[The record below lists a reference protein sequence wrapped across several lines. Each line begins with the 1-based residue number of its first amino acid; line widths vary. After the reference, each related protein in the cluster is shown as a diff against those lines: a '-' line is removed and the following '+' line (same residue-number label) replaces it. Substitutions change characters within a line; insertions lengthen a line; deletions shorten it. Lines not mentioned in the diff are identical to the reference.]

1 MKKLVALILALVMC
15 VGLCIPAFAEFPKTI
30 DEVGAKFSLTT
41 DMYDYEDAYVEANV
55 VLYDYTYG
63 ESEDIY
69 NRPMIADED
78 NYIEWDKGYTIL
90 SSDSKITFANTG
102 EGDDYYV
109 YLVCTGYKKDEQGRW
124 VSTLDWYG
132 PGNAILQKDPR
143 TGEGIFIRASADH
156 PYVKLYEGQSFTF
169 EASIMAGYGNEIES
183 DTMFL
188 IQIIQYY
195 PGIDDY
201 CWLRHLYYIDDAK
214 AAEIRAAGKTTA
226 EETPAPEKTNPF
238 TDVAKDAYYYDAVLW
253 ALENNITTG
262 TTATTFSPN
271 ATCTRGQVVT
281 FLWRAVGC
289 PEPITTENPF
299 TDVTEK
305 DYFYKPILWAVEHGI
320 TTGTSDTTF
329 SPGDT
334 CTSAHVVTFL
344 CRWRNGKFST
354 QGGDTWYSAAVD
366 WANSQNLLDGMGKA
380 FDPTAPSPRADIV
393 TYIYRIKNK

>member
-1 MKKLVALILALVMC
+1 MKKLAALILALVMC
-15 VGLCIPAFAEFPKTI
+15 VGLCIPAFAEFPE
-30 DEVGAKFSLTT
+30 EVEDAIKKYSFTT
-41 DMYDYEDAYVEANV
+41 DMDDYDSHVEANV
-55 VLYDYTYG
+55 VLYDC
-63 ESEDIY
+63 IY
-69 NRPMIADED
+69 QNIFDYPDEPTIIDED
-78 NYIEWDKGYTIL
+78 NYIERDDGYTVI

-124 VSTLDWYG
+124 VSTLDLYG
-132 PGNAILQKDPR
+132 PGDAILQKDTR
-143 TGEGIFIRASADH
+143 TGEGIFLNANADY

-169 EASIMAGYGNEIES
+169 EASIMAGAGREIES
-183 DTMFL
+183 DTMFF
-188 IQIIQYY
+188 IEMFQYY
-195 PGIDDY
+195 PESNRY
-201 CWLRHLYYIDDAK
+201 WRQTHLLYVDDAK
-214 AAEIRAAGKTTA
+214 AAEIRAAGKTTT
-226 EETPAPEKTNPF
+226 EKTPAPEKTNPF

>member
-1 MKKLVALILALVMC
+1 MKKLAALILALALC
-15 VGLCIPAFAEFPKTI
+15 AGLYVPAFAEYPE
-30 DEVGAKFSLTT
+30 EVEEARQKYSLTT
-41 DMYDYEDAYVEANV
+41 DMDGYEGSHVEAEV
-55 VLYDYTYG
+55 VLYDYT
-63 ESEDIY
+63 EDFQ
-69 NRPMIADED
+69 NRSTIIDED
-78 NYIEWDKGYTIL
+78 NYIEWDEGYTIL
-90 SSDSKITFANTG
+90 SSNSKITFANTG
-102 EGDDYYV
+102 KGDDYYV

-132 PGNAILQKDPR
+132 PGRKPLQKDAR
-143 TGEGIFIRASADH
+143 TGEGIFLYANADY
-156 PYVKLYEGQSFTF
+156 PDVKLYEGESFTF
-169 EASIMAGYGNEIES
+169 EASIMAGAGTEIES

-195 PGIDDY
+195 PEIDRY
-201 CWLRHLYYIDDAK
+201 WWQRNLYYIDDTK
-214 AAEIRAAGKTTA
+214 AAEIRANGKTTT
-226 EETPAPEKTNPF
+226 EEAPAPEKTNPF

-253 ALENNITTG
+253 ALENNVTTG
-262 TTATTFSPN
+262 TTDTTFSPN

-281 FLWRAVGC
+281 FLWRAAGC

-305 DYFYKPILWAVEHGI
+305 DYYYKPVLWAVEHGI
-320 TTGTSDTTF
+320 TTGTSATTF

-354 QGGDTWYSAAVD
+354 RDGATWYSAAVD
-366 WANSQNLLDGMGKA
+366 WANSQNLLEGMGKA